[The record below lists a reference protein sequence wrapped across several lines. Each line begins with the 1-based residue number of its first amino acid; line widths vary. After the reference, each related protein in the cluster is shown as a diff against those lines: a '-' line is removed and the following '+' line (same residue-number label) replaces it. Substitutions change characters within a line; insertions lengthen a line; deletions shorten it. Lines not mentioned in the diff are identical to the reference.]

1 MVAWAASEI
10 QTNGIRIHAYQLGDG
25 PPLLLLHGLS
35 ANARTWGR
43 SAEALGKHRRVI
55 AVDLRGH
62 GHSDSPA
69 PGYGESDFVADAAGV
84 IRQLRVGPVDII
96 GHSLGGR
103 IAMQLAGQNPE
114 GVRRLVLEEAFG
126 SRSDG
131 ITPEQEA
138 QLRHAGMAWM
148 EPFRQLSREEATAQ
162 VGRQSPS
169 WTREECEAFAD
180 GQREVSIDFL
190 AKGGMGYTFD
200 WRERLSQIQC
210 PTLVLGGDPDA
221 GVFPP
226 SGFDD
231 AAAEEARRRLANGIV
246 VKIPNAGH
254 MVHLDQPEQFVEVV
268 DDFLA

>member
-1 MVAWAASEI
+1 MVAWAPSDI
-10 QTNGIRIHAYQLGDG
+10 QTNEIRIHAYHLGDG
-25 PPLLLLHGLS
+25 PPLLLLHGMS

-43 SAEALGKHRRVI
+43 AAEALGTRHRVI

-84 IRQLRVGPVDII
+84 IRQLGIGAVDVI
-96 GHSLGGR
+96 GHSFGGR

-114 GVRRLVLEEAFG
+114 RVRRLVLEEAFG
-126 SRSDG
+126 SGSDG

-138 QLRHAGMAWM
+138 QMRRAGMAWM
-148 EPFRQLSREEATAQ
+148 EPFRLLPREEAIAQ
-162 VGRQSPS
+162 VGRQSPG

-180 GQREVSIDFL
+180 GQREVSIDL
-190 AKGGMGYTFD
+190 LTDGAMGYTFD
-200 WRERLSQIQC
+200 WRERLSRIQC
-210 PTLVLGGDPDA
+210 PTLVLGGDPA
-221 GVFPP
+221 ASAFRP

-231 AAAEEARRRLANGIV
+231 AAAEEARGRLAHGTV

-254 MVHLDQPEQFVEVV
+254 MVHLDQPERFVEVV
-268 DDFLA
+268 EDFLA